1 MPLLP
6 VSDIFAFP
14 VLLKVLHRQTFACLI
29 SGILQTGNIG
39 ISDRK
44 LANKN
49 VAKSQEMDIW
59 KFSKWSHCTN
69 IYLKCMP
76 FVHDMQLNIPIMYS
90 LFMRR
95 QNSQQCNFLGH
106 ETKNYIFMGCF
117 LKLALALAHVAQDTF
132 VFLNTLFGAET
143 CPFHRNND
151 HSANKLRGFKIWLHE
166 HPL

>member
-1 MPLLP
+1 MMPLLP

-14 VLLKVLHRQTFACLI
+14 VLLKVLHRQTFNGV

-39 ISDRK
+39 ISETWK
-44 LANKN
+44 KN
-49 VAKSQEMDIW
+49 VVAKSQEMDIW

-95 QNSQQCNFLGH
+95 QNSQQCKFPHLVSRRDSYICRCIGLTYVDFIVCQRIFL
-106 ETKNYIFMGCF
+106 
-117 LKLALALAHVAQDTF
+117 TF
-132 VFLNTLFGAET
+132 VDGLFFT
-143 CPFHRNND
+143 FVD
-151 HSANKLRGFKIWLHE
+151 GF
-166 HPL
+166 